1 MGIETLLA
9 LLTTISMLSAI
20 TMAAFAWK
28 LNSDWCQ
35 IGKKMLEIQQ
45 DEHMMIMTMMGELY
59 EMEIEDEDLK

>member
-20 TMAAFAWK
+20 LMAAFAWK

-35 IGKKMLEIQQ
+35 IGKKMLEMQQ
-45 DEHMMIMTMMGELY
+45 DEHMMHMAMMGEWH
-59 EMEIEDEDLK
+59 ETEVEEEGE